1 MWDLFTQSTALSP
14 QHYIIM
20 SEREC
25 PSCAVEVSD
34 DSGRCPIC
42 GYEFPTGQKS
52 YVKITALVLAL
63 LAIIP
68 LWHMAKN
75 MLKHLLPDFF

>member
-1 MWDLFTQSTALSP
+1 
-14 QHYIIM
+14 M
-20 SEREC
+20 SNREC

-34 DSGRCPIC
+34 ESGLCPIC

-52 YVKITALVLAL
+52 YIKITALILAL

-68 LWHMAKN
+68 LWQMAKSL
-75 MLKHLLPDFF
+75 LKNFLPELF